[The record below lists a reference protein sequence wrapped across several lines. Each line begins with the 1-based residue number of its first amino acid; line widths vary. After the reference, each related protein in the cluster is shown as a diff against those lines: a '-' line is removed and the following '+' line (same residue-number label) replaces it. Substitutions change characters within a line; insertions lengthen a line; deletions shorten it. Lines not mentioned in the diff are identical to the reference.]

1 MSRYRRGYAS
11 DNVTLKDN
19 LEDALIDSI
28 ESDDE
33 YKKYKKYRSSIK
45 SFYTVSM
52 KRFTSSDVK
61 KNIKYDAKCDFKLL
75 GSLRNQLRNAKDE
88 NEKLNLLD
96 LYSFQ
101 LKKVTIENNLG
112 WKYYNRVSDVVLN
125 ELVA

>member
-19 LEDALIDSI
+19 LEDVLIDSI

-33 YKKYKKYRSSIK
+33 NKKYKEYRSSIK

-52 KRFTSSDVK
+52 KRFKSSDV

-75 GSLRNQLRNAKDE
+75 EVWKNSWEMQDE

-96 LYSFQ
+96 LYSFNY
-101 LKKVTIENNLG
+101 KK
-112 WKYYNRVSDVVLN
+112 
-125 ELVA
+125 

>member
-11 DNVTLKDN
+11 DNVTLKGN

-33 YKKYKKYRSSIK
+33 NKKYKEYRSSIK
-45 SFYTVSM
+45 SFYTFSM
-52 KRFTSSDVK
+52 KRFKSPDVNQ
-61 KNIKYDAKCDFKLL
+61 NIKYDAKCDFKLL
-75 GSLRNQLRNAKDE
+75 GSLRKQLRNAKDE

>member
-33 YKKYKKYRSSIK
+33 NKKYKEYRSSIK

-52 KRFTSSDVK
+52 KRFKSSDVK
-61 KNIKYDAKCDFKLL
+61 VNIKYDAKCDFKLL
-75 GSLRNQLRNAKDE
+75 GSLRKQLRNAKDE

-101 LKKVTIENNLG
+101 LQKVTIENNLG

-125 ELVA
+125 ELIT